1 MPMRKTRTRA
11 RRLHTGP
18 TSRPSDLVCLLFSR
32 RNCDAASDF
41 VQALFVRR
49 FKTKIRHFE
58 QLKSLRSVR
67 PKKMF
72 EAKIVKTRFCFFAS
86 GASGCDELIIDGSG
100 RFPL

>member
-49 FKTKIRHFE
+49 FKTKIRHLSRPE
-58 QLKSLRSVR
+58 VSTVSPAKENVR
-67 PKKMF
+67 A
-72 EAKIVKTRFCFFAS
+72 EDC
-86 GASGCDELIIDGSG
+86 
-100 RFPL
+100 